1 MILFFWA
8 NRLPVGRLGGVLYA
22 YEWRHPEP
30 FDYKAK
36 GFSCRNHLLLY

>member
-8 NRLPVGRLGGVLYA
+8 NRLPVGRLDGVYA

-30 FDYKAK
+30 FDLQSK
-36 GFSCRNHLLLY
+36 GVQL